1 MASRL
6 LIHIC
11 LAALISLLTMRCT
24 NGFTP
29 ADSTNRL
36 PSGQRKD
43 SQWTMYMPSSSPT
56 SQTPPI
62 TAQKML
68 KTVGFEQER
77 GSLWKLSNSI
87 LASCDTLPSFPTAH
101 GLLSPET
108 VSRMDENTEGSHRN
122 EAVAQ
127 FLESYRRNGPMSCL
141 SMLSDPEVLPHLTEA
156 MRDIVL

>member
-6 LIHIC
+6 LIRIC
-11 LAALISLLTMRCT
+11 LAALISLLTMRFT

-29 ADSTNRL
+29 AANTNRL
-36 PSGQRKD
+36 PSGQQKD
-43 SQWTMYMPSSSPT
+43 SSSPT

-68 KTVGFEQER
+68 KTIGSEQER
-77 GSLWKLSNSI
+77 GARWKLSNSI

-108 VSRMDENTEGSHRN
+108 VSRMDENTKDSHRN

-127 FLESYRRNGPMSCL
+127 FLEKYRRNGPMSCL

-156 MRDIVL
+156 MRDIV